1 MQEPGAYSYAK
12 AGGVGW
18 GDWALSLLL
27 GLCNYREAEE
37 LGSIDGDMY
46 KPILPMCMVLGC
58 GEEGKGCQVEW
69 VSHLKAASNSVLLG
83 NAHFFFYPLF

>member
-1 MQEPGAYSYAK
+1 MEIH
-12 AGGVGW
+12 
-18 GDWALSLLL
+18 
-27 GLCNYREAEE
+27 C
-37 LGSIDGDMY
+37 

-83 NAHFFFYPLF
+83 NAHFFFLSFVIDCGNEIHPSK